1 MKKYSKLLLYGF
13 LIWLIPFL
21 VSVLIFPLHQ
31 TQRPL
36 FESIMPIVIVAC
48 VVFFTVLYFLGVTSG
63 FQMEGARL
71 GVAWLAISIFI
82 DLLLFMEG
90 PMKMPLAD
98 YLKDIGLTYLMIPII
113 TIGFGYL
120 LERYEHMSNS
130 QQLF

>member
-13 LIWLIPFL
+13 LTWLIPFL

-31 TQRPL
+31 TERPL
-36 FESIMPIVIVAC
+36 FESIMPVVIVAC
-48 VVFFTVLYFLGVTSG
+48 AVFFSVLYFRRVTSG
-63 FQMEGARL
+63 FQREGAWL
-71 GVAWLAISIFI
+71 GAAWLAISLFI

-98 YLKDIGLTYLMIPII
+98 YLKDIGLTYLIIPII